1 MPDFKGIVKN
11 GWHPEKPG
19 TTFKS
24 QMVTPPTPS
33 PLSHDTPR

>member
-1 MPDFKGIVKN
+1 MSDWKGIVKK

-24 QMVTPPTPS
+24 QMVRSPISFPS
-33 PLSHDTPR
+33 MSCNG